1 MTVKVKSVK
10 KVEGDASVCVV
21 RGTKRYLFDL
31 NADLDYEV
39 WVSYNSIYYFYACY
53 LGLGLQNVVFFSARR
68 YHFLGVSLV
77 FHLASFLYRY
87 MWMNRLEW
95 TRTTTAASRRGK
107 ALTRAP

>member
-39 WVSYNSIYYFYACY
+39 WVSCNSIYYFYACY
-53 LGLGLQNVVFFSARR
+53 LGLG
-68 YHFLGVSLV
+68 LV

>member
-39 WVSYNSIYYFYACY
+39 
-53 LGLGLQNVVFFSARR
+53 NVII
-68 YHFLGVSLV
+68 
-77 FHLASFLYRY
+77 
-87 MWMNRLEW
+87 
-95 TRTTTAASRRGK
+95 
-107 ALTRAP
+107 